1 MLFVP
6 GVVFEKENVNEGSAK
21 LSFVITSDKFT
32 FNGPCDGFLWGGLG
46 GKILS
51 ASGILWKWDE
61 KNSGPKFTFE
71 GKKLK

>member
-32 FNGPCDGFLWGGLG
+32 FNGPCDGFL
-46 GKILS
+46 
-51 ASGILWKWDE
+51 
-61 KNSGPKFTFE
+61 
-71 GKKLK
+71 